1 MPYCDDFWNTN
12 AHENI
17 LSLACLTVC
26 KIENW
31 EPAYQICYC
40 LLGSRN
46 V

>member
-1 MPYCDDFWNTN
+1 LHTD

-17 LSLACLTVC
+17 TSPACLTVFV

-40 LLGSRN
+40 
-46 V
+46 